1 MKRWIFCC
9 LSLLLVGTALAQ
21 TPADSVSRSEA
32 IDSVVVTARKPLMI
46 YKQTGNIAVNIE
58 QLKYAPLFA
67 GEKDIFKFLQLLP
80 GVSAGKDGM
89 SGLLVR
95 GGSNDQTLILYDDVP
110 IYNQA
115 HAYGILSIFS
125 GETVQSAEV
134 SKGYISPAY
143 GSRLSALTQIRT
155 RDGDRQDH
163 RQSLTVGTL
172 SLAGT
177 VDGPIVRNKG
187 SYLVS
192 ARYFFPEAVLAL
204 VGNAVRFGFYD
215 LTGKLSYDIHPDHTL
230 SLGVYSG
237 DDHMANKEDYARNEY
252 GWGNTTASLRLE
264 SRWNDNLRSSVVAY
278 YTYLQNRQESE
289 YEDDDFKNWG
299 KTTYKTHEFGARLT
313 FDQRLIKAWSL
324 EYGANISHQRF
335 MPMHS
340 KGYVNGQHKERGY
353 SSEQL
358 VSVAIP
364 SNSSLT
370 DCRFVCPDGPTAVS
384 GALFLNNRFQWGGWR
399 ADVGIRGAM
408 YDNSEQTRF
417 AVEPRAQLAYDFG
430 NDNAIWL
437 SGTINSQALVQYNRY
452 YYSMPIDFWTPF
464 RDGKLQHAWQVALGG
479 RARLRENLT
488 LSLEGYYKRM
498 RNLPLIYDSD
508 DFLLGRGG
516 FVYGTGRAWGLE
528 IMLQRQTER
537 LSLTVSYTYTNSRRS
552 SEGVSYP
559 FEYDVPHDF
568 NTFLSY
574 DVLKRP
580 GRRHTFTFNMSWRSG
595 LPYRLTNE
603 SYPDTN
609 GNPIVGITAYP
620 SMRMRNY
627 FRSDISYNMER
638 RKRNGV
644 RNWQFSIIN
653 WTWHKNP
660 VCIYPY
666 QGTYKATVLVPIMP
680 SVSYT
685 RTFGK

>member
-1 MKRWIFCC
+1 MRKLLAGC
-9 LSLLLVGTALAQ
+9 LALCIPALLTAQ
-21 TPADSVSRSEA
+21 TPADSISRTEA
-32 IDSVVVTARKPLMI
+32 IDSVVVTARRPLMV
-46 YKQTGNIAVNIE
+46 YKQTGNIAVDIE

-134 SKGYISPAY
+134 SKGFISPAY

-155 RDGDRQDH
+155 REGDRRNH

-177 VDGPIVRNKG
+177 LDGPIKRDKG
-187 SYLVS
+187 SYLIS
-192 ARYFFPEAVLAL
+192 ARYFFPEAVLAIAD
-204 VGNAVRFGFYD
+204 NAVRYGFYD
-215 LTGKLSYDIHPDHTL
+215 VTGKLTYDIHRNHTL
-230 SLGVYSG
+230 SLGIYSG
-237 DDHMANKEDYARNEY
+237 DDHMKNKEDHAENGF

-278 YTYLQNRQESE
+278 YTYLQNRQETKFK
-289 YEDDDFKNWG
+289 DDGFSNWG
-299 KTTYKTHEFGARLT
+299 KTTFKTHEFGARMT
-313 FDQRLIKAWSL
+313 FDQRLSHIWML
-324 EYGANISHQRF
+324 EYGAAFSHQRF
-335 MPMHS
+335 EPMHTKS
-340 KGYVNGQHKERGY
+340 IINGQHKNRGY

-358 VSVAIP
+358 
-364 SNSSLT
+364 
-370 DCRFVCPDGPTAVS
+370 VS

-399 ADVGIRGAM
+399 ADVGVRGAV
-408 YDNSEQTRF
+408 YDNSEQTKY
-417 AVEPRAQLAYDFG
+417 AVEPRAQLSYDFG
-430 NDNAIWL
+430 RDNAVWL
-437 SGTINSQALVQYNRY
+437 SGTINSQALVQFNRY

-464 RDGKLQHAWQVALGG
+464 RDGRLQHAWQVSLGG
-479 RARLRENLT
+479 RAKLHENLT
-488 LSLEGYYKRM
+488 LSVEGYYKRM

-508 DFLLGRGG
+508 DFLLSNGG
-516 FVYGTGRAWGLE
+516 FIYGTGRAFGIE
-528 IMLQRQTER
+528 AMLQYQTER
-537 LSLTVSYTYTNSRRS
+537 LSLTASYTYTDSRRRS
-552 SEGVSYP
+552 DGVTYP

-568 NTFLSY
+568 NAFVSY
-574 DVLKRP
+574 DVVKRP
-580 GRRHTFTFNMSWRSG
+580 GRKHTFSLNVAWRSG

-603 SYPDTN
+603 SYPDTD
-609 GNPIVGITAYP
+609 GNPIIGITAYP
-620 SMRMRNY
+620 TMRMHNY
-627 FRSDISYNMER
+627 FRADVSYNMER
-638 RKRNGV
+638 CKRNGV

-653 WTWHKNP
+653 ATWHKNP
-660 VCIYPY
+660 VSIYPY
-666 QGTYKATVLVPIMP
+666 RGSYKATVLIPIMP

>member
-1 MKRWIFCC
+1 MRKLLAGC
-9 LSLLLVGTALAQ
+9 LALCIPALLTAQ
-21 TPADSVSRSEA
+21 TPADSISRTET
-32 IDSVVVTARKPLMI
+32 IDSVVVTARRPLMV
-46 YKQTGNIAVNIE
+46 YKQTGNIAVDIE

-125 GETVQSAEV
+125 GETVQSAEM

-155 RDGDRQDH
+155 REGDRRNH

-177 VDGPIVRNKG
+177 LDGPIKRDKG
-187 SYLVS
+187 SYLIS
-192 ARYFFPEAVLAL
+192 ARYFFPEAVLAIAD
-204 VGNAVRFGFYD
+204 NAVRYGFYD
-215 LTGKLSYDIHPDHTL
+215 VTGKLTYDIHRNHTL
-230 SLGVYSG
+230 SLGIYSG
-237 DDHMANKEDYARNEY
+237 DDHMKNKEDHAENGF

-278 YTYLQNRQESE
+278 YTYLQNRQETKFK
-289 YEDDDFKNWG
+289 DDGFSNWG
-299 KTTYKTHEFGARLT
+299 KTTFKTHEFGARMT
-313 FDQRLIKAWSL
+313 FDQRLSHIWML
-324 EYGANISHQRF
+324 EYGAAFSHQRF
-335 MPMHS
+335 EPMHTKS
-340 KGYVNGQHKERGY
+340 IINGQHKNRGY
-353 SSEQL
+353 SPEQL
-358 VSVAIP
+358 VSG
-364 SNSSLT
+364 T
-370 DCRFVCPDGPTAVS
+370 
-384 GALFLNNRFQWGGWR
+384 LFLNNRFQWGGWR
-399 ADVGIRGAM
+399 ADVGVRGAV
-408 YDNSEQTRF
+408 YDNSEQTKY
-417 AVEPRAQLAYDFG
+417 AVEPRAQLSYDFG
-430 NDNAIWL
+430 RDNAVWL
-437 SGTINSQALVQYNRY
+437 SGTINSQALVQFNRY

-464 RDGKLQHAWQVALGG
+464 RDGRLQHAWQVSLGG
-479 RARLRENLT
+479 RAKLHENLT
-488 LSLEGYYKRM
+488 LSVEGYYKRM

-508 DFLLGRGG
+508 DFLLSNGG
-516 FVYGTGRAWGLE
+516 FIYGTGRAFGIE
-528 IMLQRQTER
+528 AMLQYQTER
-537 LSLTVSYTYTNSRRS
+537 LSLTASYTYTDSRRRS
-552 SEGVSYP
+552 DGVTYP

-568 NTFLSY
+568 NAFVSY
-574 DVLKRP
+574 DVVKRP
-580 GRRHTFTFNMSWRSG
+580 GRKHTFSLNVAWRSG

-603 SYPDTN
+603 SYPDTD
-609 GNPIVGITAYP
+609 GNPIIGITAYP
-620 SMRMRNY
+620 TMRMRNY
-627 FRSDISYNMER
+627 FRADVSYNMER

-653 WTWHKNP
+653 ATWHKNP
-660 VCIYPY
+660 VSIYPY
-666 QGTYKATVLVPIMP
+666 RGSYKATVLIPIMP

>member
-1 MKRWIFCC
+1 MRKLLAGC
-9 LSLLLVGTALAQ
+9 LALCIPALLTAQ
-21 TPADSVSRSEA
+21 TPADSISRTET
-32 IDSVVVTARKPLMI
+32 IDSVVVTARRPLMV
-46 YKQTGNIAVNIE
+46 YKQTGNIAVDIE

-125 GETVQSAEV
+125 GETVQSAEM

-155 RDGDRQDH
+155 REGDRRNH

-177 VDGPIVRNKG
+177 LDGPIKRDKG
-187 SYLVS
+187 SYLIS
-192 ARYFFPEAVLAL
+192 ARYFFPEAVLAIAD
-204 VGNAVRFGFYD
+204 NDIRYGFND
-215 LTGKLSYDIHPDHTL
+215 ITGKLTYDIHRNHTL

-237 DDHMANKEDYARNEY
+237 DDHMKNKEDHAENGF

-278 YTYLQNRQESE
+278 YTYLQNRQETE
-289 YEDDDFKNWG
+289 FKDDGFSNWG
-299 KTTYKTHEFGARLT
+299 KTTFKTHEFGARMT
-313 FDQRLIKAWSL
+313 FDQRLSRVWSL
-324 EYGANISHQRF
+324 EYGATFSHQRF
-335 MPMHS
+335 EPMHTKS
-340 KGYVNGQHKERGY
+340 IINGQHKDRGY
-353 SSEQL
+353 SSEL
-358 VSVAIP
+358 
-364 SNSSLT
+364 L
-370 DCRFVCPDGPTAVS
+370 VS

-399 ADVGIRGAM
+399 ADVGVRGAA
-408 YDNSEQTRF
+408 YDNSEQTRY
-417 AVEPRAQLAYDFG
+417 AVEPRAQLSYDFG
-430 NDNAIWL
+430 RDNSVWL
-437 SGTINSQALVQYNRY
+437 SGTINSQALVQFNRY

-464 RDGKLQHAWQVALGG
+464 RDGRLQHAWQVSLGG
-479 RARLRENLT
+479 RAKLHENLT
-488 LSLEGYYKRM
+488 LSVEGYYKRM

-508 DFLLGRGG
+508 DFLLNNGG
-516 FVYGTGRAWGLE
+516 FIYGTGRAFGIE
-528 IMLQRQTER
+528 AMLQYQTER
-537 LSLTVSYTYTNSRRS
+537 LSLTASYTYTDSRRRS
-552 SEGVSYP
+552 DGVTYP

-568 NTFLSY
+568 NAFVSY
-574 DVLKRP
+574 DVVKRP
-580 GRRHTFTFNMSWRSG
+580 GRKHTFSLNVAWRSG

-603 SYPDTN
+603 SYPDTD
-609 GNPIVGITAYP
+609 GNPIIGITAYP
-620 SMRMRNY
+620 TMRMHNY
-627 FRSDISYNMER
+627 FRADVSYNMER

-653 WTWHKNP
+653 ATWHKNP
-660 VCIYPY
+660 VSIYPY
-666 QGTYKATVLVPIMP
+666 RGSYKATVLIPIMP

>member
-1 MKRWIFCC
+1 MRKLLAGC
-9 LSLLLVGTALAQ
+9 LALCIPALLTAQ
-21 TPADSVSRSEA
+21 TPADSISRTEA
-32 IDSVVVTARKPLMI
+32 IDSVVVTARRPLMV
-46 YKQTGNIAVNIE
+46 YKQTGNIAVDIE

-143 GSRLSALTQIRT
+143 GSRLSAMTQIRT
-155 RDGDRQDH
+155 REGDRRNH

-177 VDGPIVRNKG
+177 LDGPIKRDKG
-187 SYLVS
+187 SYLIS
-192 ARYFFPEAVLAL
+192 ARYFFPEAVLAI
-204 VGNAVRFGFYD
+204 VDNAVRYGFYD
-215 LTGKLSYDIHPDHTL
+215 VTGKLTYDIHRNHTL
-230 SLGVYSG
+230 SLGIYSG
-237 DDHMANKEDYARNEY
+237 DDHMKNKEDHAENGF

-278 YTYLQNRQESE
+278 YTYLQNRQETE
-289 YEDDDFKNWG
+289 FKDDGFSNWG
-299 KTTYKTHEFGARLT
+299 KTTFKTHEFGARMT
-313 FDQRLIKAWSL
+313 FDQRLSRVWSL
-324 EYGANISHQRF
+324 EYGATFSHQRF
-335 MPMHS
+335 EPMHTKS
-340 KGYVNGQHKERGY
+340 IINGQHKDRGY

-358 VSVAIP
+358 
-364 SNSSLT
+364 
-370 DCRFVCPDGPTAVS
+370 VS

-399 ADVGIRGAM
+399 ADVGVRGAV
-408 YDNSEQTRF
+408 YDNSEQTKY
-417 AVEPRAQLAYDFG
+417 AVEPRAQLSYDFG
-430 NDNAIWL
+430 RDNAVWL
-437 SGTINSQALVQYNRY
+437 SGTINSQALVQFNRY

-464 RDGKLQHAWQVALGG
+464 RDGRLQHAWQVSLGG
-479 RARLRENLT
+479 RAKLHENLP
-488 LSLEGYYKRM
+488 LSVEGYYKRM

-508 DFLLGRGG
+508 DFLLSNGG
-516 FVYGTGRAWGLE
+516 FIYGTGRAFGIE
-528 IMLQRQTER
+528 AMLQYQTER
-537 LSLTVSYTYTNSRRS
+537 LSLTASYTYTDSRRRS
-552 SEGVSYP
+552 DGVTYP

-568 NTFLSY
+568 NAFVSY
-574 DVLKRP
+574 DVVKRP
-580 GRRHTFTFNMSWRSG
+580 GRKHTFSLNVAWRSG

-603 SYPDTN
+603 SYPDTD
-609 GNPIVGITAYP
+609 GNPIIGITAYP
-620 SMRMRNY
+620 TMRMRNY
-627 FRSDISYNMER
+627 FRADVSYNMER

-653 WTWHKNP
+653 ATWHKNP
-660 VCIYPY
+660 VSIYPY
-666 QGTYKATVLVPIMP
+666 RGSYKATVLIPIMP

>member
-1 MKRWIFCC
+1 MRKLLAGC
-9 LSLLLVGTALAQ
+9 LALCIPALLTAQ
-21 TPADSVSRSEA
+21 TPADSISRTET
-32 IDSVVVTARKPLMI
+32 IDSVVVTARRPLMV
-46 YKQTGNIAVNIE
+46 YKQTGNIAVDIE

-125 GETVQSAEV
+125 GETVQSAEM

-155 RDGDRQDH
+155 REGDRRNH

-177 VDGPIVRNKG
+177 LDGPIKRDKG
-187 SYLVS
+187 SYLIS
-192 ARYFFPEAVLAL
+192 ARYFFPEAVLAIAD
-204 VGNAVRFGFYD
+204 NAVRYGFYD
-215 LTGKLSYDIHPDHTL
+215 VTGKLTYDIHRNHTL
-230 SLGVYSG
+230 SLGIYSG
-237 DDHMANKEDYARNEY
+237 DDHMKNKEDHAENGF

-278 YTYLQNRQESE
+278 YTYLQNRQETKFK
-289 YEDDDFKNWG
+289 DDGFSNWG
-299 KTTYKTHEFGARLT
+299 KTTFKTHEFGARMT
-313 FDQRLIKAWSL
+313 FDQRLSHIWML
-324 EYGANISHQRF
+324 EYGAAFSHQRF
-335 MPMHS
+335 EPMHTKS
-340 KGYVNGQHKERGY
+340 IINGQHKERGY

-358 VSVAIP
+358 VSG
-364 SNSSLT
+364 T
-370 DCRFVCPDGPTAVS
+370 
-384 GALFLNNRFQWGGWR
+384 LFLNNRFQWGGWR
-399 ADVGIRGAM
+399 ADVGVRGAV
-408 YDNSEQTRF
+408 YDNSEQTKY
-417 AVEPRAQLAYDFG
+417 AVEPRAQLSYDFG
-430 NDNAIWL
+430 RDNAVWL
-437 SGTINSQALVQYNRY
+437 SGTINSQALVQFNRY

-464 RDGKLQHAWQVALGG
+464 RDGRLQHAWQVSLGG
-479 RARLRENLT
+479 RAKLHENLT
-488 LSLEGYYKRM
+488 LSVEGYYKRM

-508 DFLLGRGG
+508 DFLLSNGG
-516 FVYGTGRAWGLE
+516 FIYGTGRAFGIE
-528 IMLQRQTER
+528 AMLQYQTER
-537 LSLTVSYTYTNSRRS
+537 LSLTASYTYTDSRRRS
-552 SEGVSYP
+552 DGVTYP

-568 NTFLSY
+568 NAFVSY
-574 DVLKRP
+574 DVVKRP
-580 GRRHTFTFNMSWRSG
+580 GRKHTFSLNVAWRSG

-603 SYPDTN
+603 SYPDTD
-609 GNPIVGITAYP
+609 GNPIIGITAYP
-620 SMRMRNY
+620 TMRMHNY
-627 FRSDISYNMER
+627 FRADVSYNMER
-638 RKRNGV
+638 CKRNGV

-653 WTWHKNP
+653 ATWHKNP
-660 VCIYPY
+660 VSIYPY
-666 QGTYKATVLVPIMP
+666 RGSYKATVLIPIMP

>member
-1 MKRWIFCC
+1 MRKLLAGC
-9 LSLLLVGTALAQ
+9 LALCIPALLTAQ
-21 TPADSVSRSEA
+21 TPADSISRTEA
-32 IDSVVVTARKPLMI
+32 IDSVVVTARRPLMV
-46 YKQTGNIAVNIE
+46 YKQTGNIAVDIE

-155 RDGDRQDH
+155 REGDRRNH

-177 VDGPIVRNKG
+177 LDGPIKRDKG
-187 SYLVS
+187 SYLIS
-192 ARYFFPEAVLAL
+192 ARYFFPEAVLAI
-204 VGNAVRFGFYD
+204 VDNAVRYGFYD
-215 LTGKLSYDIHPDHTL
+215 VTGKLTYDIHRNHTL
-230 SLGVYSG
+230 SLGIYSG
-237 DDHMANKEDYARNEY
+237 DDHMKNKEDHAENGF

-278 YTYLQNRQESE
+278 YTYLQNRQETE
-289 YEDDDFKNWG
+289 FKDDGFSNRG
-299 KTTYKTHEFGARLT
+299 KTTFKTHEFGARMT
-313 FDQRLIKAWSL
+313 FDQRLSHIWTL
-324 EYGANISHQRF
+324 EYGATFSHQRF
-335 MPMHS
+335 EPMHTKS
-340 KGYVNGQHKERGY
+340 IINGQHKERGY

-358 VSVAIP
+358 
-364 SNSSLT
+364 
-370 DCRFVCPDGPTAVS
+370 VS

-399 ADVGIRGAM
+399 ADVGVRGAA
-408 YDNSEQTRF
+408 YDNSEQTRY
-417 AVEPRAQLAYDFG
+417 AVEPRAQLSYDFG
-430 NDNAIWL
+430 RDNSVWL
-437 SGTINSQALVQYNRY
+437 SGTINSQALVQFNRY

-464 RDGKLQHAWQVALGG
+464 RDGRLQHAWQVSLGG
-479 RARLRENLT
+479 RAKLHENLT
-488 LSLEGYYKRM
+488 LSVEGYYKRM

-508 DFLLGRGG
+508 DFLLGNGG
-516 FVYGTGRAWGLE
+516 FIYSTGRAFGIE
-528 IMLQRQTER
+528 AMLQYQTER
-537 LSLTVSYTYTNSRRS
+537 LSLTASYTYTDSRRRS
-552 SEGVSYP
+552 DGVTYP

-568 NTFLSY
+568 NAFVSY
-574 DVLKRP
+574 DVVKRP
-580 GRRHTFTFNMSWRSG
+580 GRKHTFSLNVAWRSG

-603 SYPDTN
+603 SYPDTD
-609 GNPIVGITAYP
+609 GNPIIGITAYP
-620 SMRMRNY
+620 TMRMRNY
-627 FRSDISYNMER
+627 FRADVSYNMER

-653 WTWHKNP
+653 ATWHKNP
-660 VCIYPY
+660 VSIYPY
-666 QGTYKATVLVPIMP
+666 RGSYKATVLIPIMP

>member
-1 MKRWIFCC
+1 MRKLLAGC
-9 LSLLLVGTALAQ
+9 LALCIPALLTAQ
-21 TPADSVSRSEA
+21 TPADSISRTEA
-32 IDSVVVTARKPLMI
+32 IDSVVVTARRPLMV
-46 YKQTGNIAVNIE
+46 YKQTGNIAVDIE

-143 GSRLSALTQIRT
+143 GSRLSAMTQIRT
-155 RDGDRQDH
+155 REGDRRNH

-177 VDGPIVRNKG
+177 LDGPIKRDKG
-187 SYLVS
+187 SYLIS
-192 ARYFFPEAVLAL
+192 ARYFFPEAVLAIAD
-204 VGNAVRFGFYD
+204 NDIRYGFND
-215 LTGKLSYDIHPDHTL
+215 ITGKLTYDIHRNHTL

-237 DDHMANKEDYARNEY
+237 DDHMKNKEDHAENGF

-278 YTYLQNRQESE
+278 YTYLQNRQETE
-289 YEDDDFKNWG
+289 FKDDGFSNWG
-299 KTTYKTHEFGARLT
+299 KTTFKTHEFGARMT
-313 FDQRLIKAWSL
+313 FDQRLSRVWSL
-324 EYGANISHQRF
+324 EYGATFSHQRF
-335 MPMHS
+335 EPMHTKS
-340 KGYVNGQHKERGY
+340 IINGQHKDRGY

-358 VSVAIP
+358 VSG
-364 SNSSLT
+364 T
-370 DCRFVCPDGPTAVS
+370 
-384 GALFLNNRFQWGGWR
+384 LFLNNRFQWGGWR
-399 ADVGIRGAM
+399 ADVGVRGAV
-408 YDNSEQTRF
+408 YDNSEQTKY
-417 AVEPRAQLAYDFG
+417 AVEPRAQLSYDFG
-430 NDNAIWL
+430 RDNAVWL
-437 SGTINSQALVQYNRY
+437 SGTINSQALVQFNRY

-464 RDGKLQHAWQVALGG
+464 RDGRLQHAWQVSLGG
-479 RARLRENLT
+479 RAKLHENLT
-488 LSLEGYYKRM
+488 LSVEGYYKRM

-508 DFLLGRGG
+508 DFLLSNGG
-516 FVYGTGRAWGLE
+516 FIYGTGRAFGIE
-528 IMLQRQTER
+528 AMLQYQTER
-537 LSLTVSYTYTNSRRS
+537 LSLTASYTYTDSRRRS
-552 SEGVSYP
+552 DGVTYP

-568 NTFLSY
+568 NAFVSY
-574 DVLKRP
+574 DVVKRP
-580 GRRHTFTFNMSWRSG
+580 GRKHTFSLNVAWRSG

-603 SYPDTN
+603 SYPDTD
-609 GNPIVGITAYP
+609 GNPIIGITAYP
-620 SMRMRNY
+620 TMRMRNY
-627 FRSDISYNMER
+627 FRADVSYNMER

-653 WTWHKNP
+653 ATWHKNP
-660 VCIYPY
+660 VSIYPY
-666 QGTYKATVLVPIMP
+666 RGSYKATVLIPIMP

>member
-1 MKRWIFCC
+1 MRKLLAGC
-9 LSLLLVGTALAQ
+9 LALCIPALLTAQ
-21 TPADSVSRSEA
+21 TPADSISRTET
-32 IDSVVVTARKPLMI
+32 IDSVVVTARRPLMV
-46 YKQTGNIAVNIE
+46 YKQTGNIAVDIE

-125 GETVQSAEV
+125 GETVQSAEM

-155 RDGDRQDH
+155 REGDRRNH

-177 VDGPIVRNKG
+177 LDGPIKRDKG
-187 SYLVS
+187 SYLIS
-192 ARYFFPEAVLAL
+192 ARYFFPEAVLAIAD
-204 VGNAVRFGFYD
+204 NAVRYGFYD
-215 LTGKLSYDIHPDHTL
+215 VTGKLTYDIHRNHTL
-230 SLGVYSG
+230 SLGIYSG
-237 DDHMANKEDYARNEY
+237 DDHMKNKEDHAENGF

-278 YTYLQNRQESE
+278 YTYLQNRQETE
-289 YEDDDFKNWG
+289 FKDDGFSNWG
-299 KTTYKTHEFGARLT
+299 KTTFKTHEFGARMT
-313 FDQRLIKAWSL
+313 FDQRLSRVWSL
-324 EYGANISHQRF
+324 EYGATFSHQRF
-335 MPMHS
+335 EPMHTKS
-340 KGYVNGQHKERGY
+340 IINGQHKDRGY

-358 VSVAIP
+358 
-364 SNSSLT
+364 
-370 DCRFVCPDGPTAVS
+370 VS

-399 ADVGIRGAM
+399 ADVGVRGAV
-408 YDNSEQTRF
+408 YDNSEQTKY
-417 AVEPRAQLAYDFG
+417 AVEPRAQLSYDFG
-430 NDNAIWL
+430 RDNAVWL
-437 SGTINSQALVQYNRY
+437 SGTINSQALVQFNRY

-464 RDGKLQHAWQVALGG
+464 RDGRLQHAWQVSLGG
-479 RARLRENLT
+479 RAKLHENLT
-488 LSLEGYYKRM
+488 LSVEGYYKRM

-508 DFLLGRGG
+508 DFLLSNGG
-516 FVYGTGRAWGLE
+516 FIYGTGRAFGIE
-528 IMLQRQTER
+528 AMLQYQTER
-537 LSLTVSYTYTNSRRS
+537 LSLTASYTYTDSRRRS
-552 SEGVSYP
+552 DGVTYP

-568 NTFLSY
+568 NAFVSY
-574 DVLKRP
+574 DVVKRP
-580 GRRHTFTFNMSWRSG
+580 GRKHTFSLNVAWRSG

-603 SYPDTN
+603 SYPDTD
-609 GNPIVGITAYP
+609 GNPIIGITAYP
-620 SMRMRNY
+620 TMRMHNY
-627 FRSDISYNMER
+627 FRADVSYNMER
-638 RKRNGV
+638 CKRNGV

-653 WTWHKNP
+653 ATWHKNP
-660 VCIYPY
+660 VSIYPY
-666 QGTYKATVLVPIMP
+666 RGSYKATVLIPIMP

>member
-215 LTGKLSYDIHPDHTL
+215 LTGKLSYDIHPGHTL

-237 DDHMANKEDYARNEY
+237 DDHMTNKEDYAWNEY

-264 SRWNDNLRSSVVAY
+264 SRWSDNLRSSIVAY

-313 FDQRLIKAWSL
+313 FDQRLTRAWSL
-324 EYGANISHQRF
+324 DYGANISHQRF

-358 VSVAIP
+358 
-364 SNSSLT
+364 
-370 DCRFVCPDGPTAVS
+370 VS

>member
-215 LTGKLSYDIHPDHTL
+215 LTGKLSYDIHPGHTL

-237 DDHMANKEDYARNEY
+237 DDHMTNKEDYARNEY

-264 SRWNDNLRSSVVAY
+264 SRWSDNLRSSIVAY

-313 FDQRLIKAWSL
+313 FDQRLTRAWSL
-324 EYGANISHQRF
+324 DYGANISHQRF

-358 VSVAIP
+358 
-364 SNSSLT
+364 
-370 DCRFVCPDGPTAVS
+370 VS

-680 SVSYT
+680 SVSYA

>member
-1 MKRWIFCC
+1 MRKLLAGC
-9 LSLLLVGTALAQ
+9 LALCIPALLTAQ
-21 TPADSVSRSEA
+21 TPADSISRTET
-32 IDSVVVTARKPLMI
+32 IDSVVVTARRPLMV
-46 YKQTGNIAVNIE
+46 YKQTGNIAVDIE

-125 GETVQSAEV
+125 GETVQSAEM

-155 RDGDRQDH
+155 REGDRRNH

-177 VDGPIVRNKG
+177 LDGPIKRDKG
-187 SYLVS
+187 SYLIS
-192 ARYFFPEAVLAL
+192 ARYFFPEAVLAI
-204 VGNAVRFGFYD
+204 VDNAVRYGFYD
-215 LTGKLSYDIHPDHTL
+215 VTGKLTYDIHRNHTL
-230 SLGVYSG
+230 SLGIYSG
-237 DDHMANKEDYARNEY
+237 DDHMKNKEDHAENGF

-278 YTYLQNRQESE
+278 YTYLQNRQETKFK
-289 YEDDDFKNWG
+289 DDGFSNWG
-299 KTTYKTHEFGARLT
+299 KTTFKTHEFGARMT
-313 FDQRLIKAWSL
+313 FDQRLSRVWSL
-324 EYGANISHQRF
+324 EYGATFSHQRF
-335 MPMHS
+335 EPMHTKS
-340 KGYVNGQHKERGY
+340 IINGQHKDRGY

-358 VSVAIP
+358 
-364 SNSSLT
+364 
-370 DCRFVCPDGPTAVS
+370 VS

-399 ADVGIRGAM
+399 ADVGVRGAV
-408 YDNSEQTRF
+408 YDNSEQTKY
-417 AVEPRAQLAYDFG
+417 AVEPRAQLSYDFG
-430 NDNAIWL
+430 RDNAVWL
-437 SGTINSQALVQYNRY
+437 SGTINSQALVQFNRY

-464 RDGKLQHAWQVALGG
+464 RDGRLQHAWQVSLGG
-479 RARLRENLT
+479 RAKLHENLT
-488 LSLEGYYKRM
+488 LSVEGYYKRM

-508 DFLLGRGG
+508 DFLLSNGG
-516 FVYGTGRAWGLE
+516 FIYGTGRAFGIE
-528 IMLQRQTER
+528 AMLQYQTER
-537 LSLTVSYTYTNSRRS
+537 LSLTASYTYTDSRRRS
-552 SEGVSYP
+552 DGVTYP

-568 NTFLSY
+568 NAFVSY
-574 DVLKRP
+574 DVVKRP
-580 GRRHTFTFNMSWRSG
+580 GRKHTFSLNVAWRSG

-603 SYPDTN
+603 SYPDTD
-609 GNPIVGITAYP
+609 GNPIIGITAYP
-620 SMRMRNY
+620 TMRMHNY
-627 FRSDISYNMER
+627 FRADVSYNMER
-638 RKRNGV
+638 CKRNGV

-653 WTWHKNP
+653 ATWHKNP
-660 VCIYPY
+660 VSIYPY
-666 QGTYKATVLVPIMP
+666 RGSYKATVLIPIMP

>member
-313 FDQRLIKAWSL
+313 FDQRLTRAWSL

-358 VSVAIP
+358 
-364 SNSSLT
+364 
-370 DCRFVCPDGPTAVS
+370 VS

>member
-46 YKQTGNIAVNIE
+46 YKQTGNIE

-358 VSVAIP
+358 
-364 SNSSLT
+364 
-370 DCRFVCPDGPTAVS
+370 VS

>member
-1 MKRWIFCC
+1 MRKLLAGC
-9 LSLLLVGTALAQ
+9 LALCIPALLTAQ
-21 TPADSVSRSEA
+21 TPADSISRTEA
-32 IDSVVVTARKPLMI
+32 IDSVVVTARRPLMV
-46 YKQTGNIAVNIE
+46 YKQTGNIAVDIE

-125 GETVQSAEV
+125 GETVQSAEM

-155 RDGDRQDH
+155 REGDRRNH

-177 VDGPIVRNKG
+177 LDGPIKRDKG
-187 SYLVS
+187 SYLIS
-192 ARYFFPEAVLAL
+192 ARYFFPEAVLAIAD
-204 VGNAVRFGFYD
+204 NAVRYGFYD
-215 LTGKLSYDIHPDHTL
+215 VTGKLTYDIHRNHTL
-230 SLGVYSG
+230 SLGIYSG
-237 DDHMANKEDYARNEY
+237 DDHMKNKEDHAENGF

-278 YTYLQNRQESE
+278 YTYLQNRQETK
-289 YEDDDFKNWG
+289 FKDNGFSNWG
-299 KTTYKTHEFGARLT
+299 KTTFKTHEFGARMT
-313 FDQRLIKAWSL
+313 FDQRLSHIWML
-324 EYGANISHQRF
+324 EYGAAFSHQRF
-335 MPMHS
+335 EPMHTKS
-340 KGYVNGQHKERGY
+340 IINGQHKNRGY

-358 VSVAIP
+358 
-364 SNSSLT
+364 
-370 DCRFVCPDGPTAVS
+370 VS

-399 ADVGIRGAM
+399 ADVGVRGAV
-408 YDNSEQTRF
+408 YDNSEQTKY
-417 AVEPRAQLAYDFG
+417 AVEPRAQLSYDFG
-430 NDNAIWL
+430 RDNAVWL
-437 SGTINSQALVQYNRY
+437 SGTINSQALVQFNRY

-464 RDGKLQHAWQVALGG
+464 RDGRLQHAWQVSLGG
-479 RARLRENLT
+479 RAKLHENLT
-488 LSLEGYYKRM
+488 LSVEGYYKRM

-508 DFLLGRGG
+508 DFLLSNGG
-516 FVYGTGRAWGLE
+516 FIYGTGRAFGIE
-528 IMLQRQTER
+528 AMLQYQTER
-537 LSLTVSYTYTNSRRS
+537 LSLTASYTYTDSRRRS
-552 SEGVSYP
+552 DGVTYP

-568 NTFLSY
+568 NAFVSY
-574 DVLKRP
+574 DVVKRP
-580 GRRHTFTFNMSWRSG
+580 GRKHTFSLNVAWRSG

-603 SYPDTN
+603 SYPDTD
-609 GNPIVGITAYP
+609 GNPIIGITAYP
-620 SMRMRNY
+620 TMRMRNY
-627 FRSDISYNMER
+627 FRADVSYNMER

-653 WTWHKNP
+653 ATWHKNP
-660 VCIYPY
+660 VSIYPY
-666 QGTYKATVLVPIMP
+666 RGSYKATVLIPIMP

>member
-1 MKRWIFCC
+1 MRIRFIGC
-9 LSLLLVGTALAQ
+9 LLLITPFALPAQ
-21 TPADSVSRSEA
+21 TPADSVSRSA
-32 IDSVVVTARKPLMI
+32 TIDSVVVTARKPLMI
-46 YKQTGNIAVNIE
+46 YKQTGNIAVDIE

-67 GEKDIFKFLQLLP
+67 GEKDVFKFLQLLP

-155 RDGDRQDH
+155 REGDRQNH

-177 VDGPIVRNKG
+177 LDGPIKRDKG
-187 SYLVS
+187 SYLIS

-204 VGNAVRFGFYD
+204 VDNAVRYGFYD
-215 LTGKLSYDIHPDHTL
+215 VTGKLTYDIHRNHTL

-237 DDHMANKEDYARNEY
+237 DDHMKNKEDYAQNSF

-264 SRWNDNLRSSVVAY
+264 SCWNENLRSNIVAY
-278 YTYLQNRQESE
+278 YTYLQNRQEAE
-289 YEDDDFKNWG
+289 YTDDEYKNWG
-299 KTTYKTHEFGARLT
+299 ETTFKTHEFGARMT
-313 FDQRLIKAWSL
+313 FDQRLSNVWSL
-324 EYGANISHQRF
+324 EYGATFSHQRF
-335 MPMHS
+335 MPMHTKS
-340 KGYVNGQHKERGY
+340 ILNGQHKDRGY
-353 SSEQL
+353 PSEQL
-358 VSVAIP
+358 
-364 SNSSLT
+364 
-370 DCRFVCPDGPTAVS
+370 VS

-399 ADVGIRGAM
+399 ADVGVRGAV
-408 YDNSEQTRF
+408 YDNSERTEF
-417 AVEPRAQLAYDFG
+417 AIEPRAQLSYDFG
-430 NDNAIWL
+430 RDNALWL
-437 SGTINSQALVQYNRY
+437 SGTINSQALVQFNRY

-464 RDGKLQHAWQVALGG
+464 RDDKLQHAWQVSLGG
-479 RARLRENLT
+479 RVKLHEHLT
-488 LSLEGYYKRM
+488 LSLEAYYKRM
-498 RNLPLIYDSD
+498 HNLPLIYDSD
-508 DFLLGRGG
+508 DFLLGDGG
-516 FVYGTGRAWGLE
+516 YVYGTGRSVGIE
-528 IMLQRQTER
+528 TMIQYQNER
-537 LSLTVSYTYTNSRRS
+537 LSLTASYTYTNSRRRS
-552 SEGVSYP
+552 DGVTYP
-559 FEYDVPHDF
+559 FEYDIPHDF
-568 NTFLSY
+568 NAFASY
-574 DVLKRP
+574 DVVKRP
-580 GRRHTFTFNMSWRSG
+580 GRKHTFSLNVAWRSG

-603 SYPDTN
+603 SYPDAD
-609 GNPIVGITAYP
+609 GKPIIGITIYP
-620 SMRMRNY
+620 TMRMHNY
-627 FRSDISYNMER
+627 FRADVSYNMER

-653 WTWHKNP
+653 ATWRKNP
-660 VCIYPY
+660 VNIYPY
-666 QGTYKATVLVPIMP
+666 RGSYKATVLIPIMP

>member
-1 MKRWIFCC
+1 MRKLLAGC
-9 LSLLLVGTALAQ
+9 LALCIPALLTAQ
-21 TPADSVSRSEA
+21 TPADSISRTEA
-32 IDSVVVTARKPLMI
+32 IDSVVVTARRPLMV
-46 YKQTGNIAVNIE
+46 YKQTGNIAVDIE

-143 GSRLSALTQIRT
+143 GSRLSAMTQIRT
-155 RDGDRQDH
+155 REGDRRNH

-177 VDGPIVRNKG
+177 LDGPIKRDKG
-187 SYLVS
+187 SYLIS
-192 ARYFFPEAVLAL
+192 ARYFFPEAVLAIAD
-204 VGNAVRFGFYD
+204 NDIRYGFND
-215 LTGKLSYDIHPDHTL
+215 ITGKLTYDIHRNHTL

-237 DDHMANKEDYARNEY
+237 DDHMKNKEDHAENGF
-252 GWGNTTASLRLE
+252 GWGNTTASLRLG

-278 YTYLQNRQESE
+278 YTYLQNRQETE
-289 YEDDDFKNWG
+289 FKDDGFSNWG
-299 KTTYKTHEFGARLT
+299 KTTFKTHEFGARMT
-313 FDQRLIKAWSL
+313 FDQRLSRVWSL
-324 EYGANISHQRF
+324 EYGATFSHQRF
-335 MPMHS
+335 EPMHTKS
-340 KGYVNGQHKERGY
+340 IINGQHKDRGY
-353 SSEQL
+353 SSEL
-358 VSVAIP
+358 
-364 SNSSLT
+364 L
-370 DCRFVCPDGPTAVS
+370 VS

-399 ADVGIRGAM
+399 ADVGVRGAA
-408 YDNSEQTRF
+408 YDNSEQTRY
-417 AVEPRAQLAYDFG
+417 AVEPRAQLSYDFG
-430 NDNAIWL
+430 RDNAVWL
-437 SGTINSQALVQYNRY
+437 SGTINSQALVQFNRY

-464 RDGKLQHAWQVALGG
+464 RDGRLQHAWQVSLGG
-479 RARLRENLT
+479 RAKLHENLT
-488 LSLEGYYKRM
+488 LSVEGYYKRM

-508 DFLLGRGG
+508 DYLLGNGG
-516 FVYGTGRAWGLE
+516 FIYGTGRAFGIE
-528 IMLQRQTER
+528 AMLQYQTER
-537 LSLTVSYTYTNSRRS
+537 LSLTASYTYTDSRRRS
-552 SEGVSYP
+552 DGVTYP

-568 NTFLSY
+568 NAFVSY
-574 DVLKRP
+574 DVVKRP
-580 GRRHTFTFNMSWRSG
+580 GRKHTFSLNVAWRSG

-603 SYPDTN
+603 SYPDTD
-609 GNPIVGITAYP
+609 GNPIIGITAYP
-620 SMRMRNY
+620 TMRMHNY
-627 FRSDISYNMER
+627 FRADVSYNMER
-638 RKRNGV
+638 CKRNGV

-653 WTWHKNP
+653 ATWHKNP
-660 VCIYPY
+660 VSIYPY
-666 QGTYKATVLVPIMP
+666 RGSYKATVLIPIMP

>member
-1 MKRWIFCC
+1 MRKLLAGC
-9 LSLLLVGTALAQ
+9 LALCIPALLTAQ
-21 TPADSVSRSEA
+21 TPADSISRTEA
-32 IDSVVVTARKPLMI
+32 IDSVVVTARRPLMV
-46 YKQTGNIAVNIE
+46 YKQTGNIAVDIE

-134 SKGYISPAY
+134 SKGFISPAY

-155 RDGDRQDH
+155 REGDRLNH

-177 VDGPIVRNKG
+177 LDGPIKRDKG
-187 SYLVS
+187 SYLIS
-192 ARYFFPEAVLAL
+192 ARYFFPEAVLAIAD
-204 VGNAVRFGFYD
+204 NAVRYGFYD
-215 LTGKLSYDIHPDHTL
+215 VTGKLTYDIHRNHTL

-237 DDHMANKEDYARNEY
+237 DDHMKNKEDHAENGF

-278 YTYLQNRQESE
+278 YTYLQNRQETKFK
-289 YEDDDFKNWG
+289 DDGFSNWG
-299 KTTYKTHEFGARLT
+299 KTTFKTHEFGARMT
-313 FDQRLIKAWSL
+313 FDQRLSHIWTL
-324 EYGANISHQRF
+324 EYGATFSHQRF
-335 MPMHS
+335 EPMHTKS
-340 KGYVNGQHKERGY
+340 IINGQHKERGY

-358 VSVAIP
+358 VSG
-364 SNSSLT
+364 T
-370 DCRFVCPDGPTAVS
+370 
-384 GALFLNNRFQWGGWR
+384 LFLNNRFQWGGWR
-399 ADVGIRGAM
+399 ADVGVRGAV
-408 YDNSEQTRF
+408 YDNSEQTKY
-417 AVEPRAQLAYDFG
+417 AVEPRAQLSYDFG
-430 NDNAIWL
+430 RDNAVWL
-437 SGTINSQALVQYNRY
+437 SGTINSQALVQFNRY

-464 RDGKLQHAWQVALGG
+464 RDGRLQHAWQVSLGG
-479 RARLRENLT
+479 RAKLHENLT
-488 LSLEGYYKRM
+488 LSVEGYYKRM

-508 DFLLGRGG
+508 DFLLSNGG
-516 FVYGTGRAWGLE
+516 FIYGTGRAFGIE
-528 IMLQRQTER
+528 AMLQYQTER
-537 LSLTVSYTYTNSRRS
+537 LSLTASYTYTDSRRRS
-552 SEGVSYP
+552 DGVTYP

-568 NTFLSY
+568 NAFVSY
-574 DVLKRP
+574 DVVKRP
-580 GRRHTFTFNMSWRSG
+580 GRKHTFSLNVAWRSG

-603 SYPDTN
+603 SYPDTD
-609 GNPIVGITAYP
+609 GNPIIGITAYP
-620 SMRMRNY
+620 TMRMHNY
-627 FRSDISYNMER
+627 FRADVSYNMER

-653 WTWHKNP
+653 ATWHKNP
-660 VCIYPY
+660 VSIYPY
-666 QGTYKATVLVPIMP
+666 RGSYKATVLIPIMP

>member
-215 LTGKLSYDIHPDHTL
+215 LTGKLSYDIHPGHTL

-237 DDHMANKEDYARNEY
+237 DDHMTNKEDYARNEY

-264 SRWNDNLRSSVVAY
+264 SRWSDNLRSSIVAY

-313 FDQRLIKAWSL
+313 FDQRLTRAWSL
-324 EYGANISHQRF
+324 DYGANISHQRF

-358 VSVAIP
+358 
-364 SNSSLT
+364 
-370 DCRFVCPDGPTAVS
+370 VS

-559 FEYDVPHDF
+559 FEYDVPHDI
-568 NTFLSY
+568 NTFLSN

>member
-1 MKRWIFCC
+1 MRKLLAGC
-9 LSLLLVGTALAQ
+9 LALCIPALLTAQ
-21 TPADSVSRSEA
+21 TPADSISRTET
-32 IDSVVVTARKPLMI
+32 IDSVVVTARRPLMV
-46 YKQTGNIAVNIE
+46 YKQTGNIAVDIE

-125 GETVQSAEV
+125 GETVQSAEM

-155 RDGDRQDH
+155 REGDRRNH

-177 VDGPIVRNKG
+177 LDGPIKRDKG
-187 SYLVS
+187 SYLIS
-192 ARYFFPEAVLAL
+192 ARYFFPEAVLAIAD
-204 VGNAVRFGFYD
+204 NAVRYGFYD
-215 LTGKLSYDIHPDHTL
+215 VTGKLTYDIHRNHTL
-230 SLGVYSG
+230 SLGIYSG
-237 DDHMANKEDYARNEY
+237 DDHMKNKEGHAENGF

-278 YTYLQNRQESE
+278 YTYLQNRQETKFK
-289 YEDDDFKNWG
+289 DDGFSNWG
-299 KTTYKTHEFGARLT
+299 KTTFKTHEFGARMT
-313 FDQRLIKAWSL
+313 FDQRLSHIWML
-324 EYGANISHQRF
+324 EYGAAFSHQRF
-335 MPMHS
+335 EPMHTKS
-340 KGYVNGQHKERGY
+340 IINGQHKNRGY

-358 VSVAIP
+358 
-364 SNSSLT
+364 
-370 DCRFVCPDGPTAVS
+370 VS

-399 ADVGIRGAM
+399 ADVGVRGAV
-408 YDNSEQTRF
+408 YDNSEQTKY
-417 AVEPRAQLAYDFG
+417 AVEPRAQLSYDFG
-430 NDNAIWL
+430 RDNAVWL
-437 SGTINSQALVQYNRY
+437 SGTINSQALVQFNRY

-464 RDGKLQHAWQVALGG
+464 RDGRLQHAWQVSLGG
-479 RARLRENLT
+479 RAKLHENLT
-488 LSLEGYYKRM
+488 LSVEGYYKRM

-508 DFLLGRGG
+508 DFLLSNGG
-516 FVYGTGRAWGLE
+516 FIYGTGRAFGIE
-528 IMLQRQTER
+528 AMLQYQTER
-537 LSLTVSYTYTNSRRS
+537 LSLTASYTYTDSRRRS
-552 SEGVSYP
+552 DGVTYP

-568 NTFLSY
+568 NAFVSY
-574 DVLKRP
+574 DVVKRP
-580 GRRHTFTFNMSWRSG
+580 GRKHTFSLNVAWRSG

-603 SYPDTN
+603 SYPDTD
-609 GNPIVGITAYP
+609 GNPIIGITAYP
-620 SMRMRNY
+620 TMRMRNY
-627 FRSDISYNMER
+627 FRADVSYNMER

-653 WTWHKNP
+653 ATWHKNP
-660 VCIYPY
+660 VSIYPY
-666 QGTYKATVLVPIMP
+666 RGSYKATVLIPIMP

>member
-1 MKRWIFCC
+1 MRKLLAGC
-9 LSLLLVGTALAQ
+9 LALCIPALLTAQ
-21 TPADSVSRSEA
+21 TPADSISRTET
-32 IDSVVVTARKPLMI
+32 IDSVVVTARRPLMV
-46 YKQTGNIAVNIE
+46 YKQTGNIAVDIE

-134 SKGYISPAY
+134 SKGFISPAY

-155 RDGDRQDH
+155 REGDRLNH

-177 VDGPIVRNKG
+177 LDGPIKRDKG
-187 SYLVS
+187 SYLIS
-192 ARYFFPEAVLAL
+192 ARYFFPEAVLAIAD
-204 VGNAVRFGFYD
+204 NAVRYGFYD
-215 LTGKLSYDIHPDHTL
+215 VTGKLTYDIHRNHTL
-230 SLGVYSG
+230 SLGIYSG
-237 DDHMANKEDYARNEY
+237 DDHMKNKEDHAENGF

-278 YTYLQNRQESE
+278 YTYLQNRQETKFK
-289 YEDDDFKNWG
+289 DDGFSNWG
-299 KTTYKTHEFGARLT
+299 KTTFKTHEFGARMT
-313 FDQRLIKAWSL
+313 FDQRLSHIWML
-324 EYGANISHQRF
+324 EYGAAFSHQRF
-335 MPMHS
+335 EPMHTKS
-340 KGYVNGQHKERGY
+340 IINGQHKNRGY

-358 VSVAIP
+358 
-364 SNSSLT
+364 
-370 DCRFVCPDGPTAVS
+370 VS

-399 ADVGIRGAM
+399 ADVGVRGAV
-408 YDNSEQTRF
+408 YDNSEQTRY
-417 AVEPRAQLAYDFG
+417 AVEPRAQLSYDFG
-430 NDNAIWL
+430 RDNSVWL
-437 SGTINSQALVQYNRY
+437 SGTINSQALVQFNRY

-464 RDGKLQHAWQVALGG
+464 RDGRLQHAWQVSLGG
-479 RARLRENLT
+479 RAKLHENLT
-488 LSLEGYYKRM
+488 LSVEGYYKRM

-508 DFLLGRGG
+508 DFLLNNGG
-516 FVYGTGRAWGLE
+516 FIYGTGRAFGIE
-528 IMLQRQTER
+528 AMLQYQTER
-537 LSLTVSYTYTNSRRS
+537 LSLTASYTYTDSRRRS
-552 SEGVSYP
+552 DGVTYP

-568 NTFLSY
+568 NAFVSY
-574 DVLKRP
+574 DVVKRP
-580 GRRHTFTFNMSWRSG
+580 GRKHTFSLNVAWRSG

-603 SYPDTN
+603 SYPDTD
-609 GNPIVGITAYP
+609 GNPIIGITAYP
-620 SMRMRNY
+620 TMRMHNY
-627 FRSDISYNMER
+627 FRADVSYNMER
-638 RKRNGV
+638 CKRNGV

-653 WTWHKNP
+653 ATWHKNP
-660 VCIYPY
+660 VSIYPY
-666 QGTYKATVLVPIMP
+666 RGSYKATVLIPIMP

>member
-1 MKRWIFCC
+1 MRKLLAGC
-9 LSLLLVGTALAQ
+9 LALCIPALLTAQ
-21 TPADSVSRSEA
+21 TPADSISRTEA
-32 IDSVVVTARKPLMI
+32 IDSVVVTARRPLMV
-46 YKQTGNIAVNIE
+46 YKQTGNIAVDIE

-155 RDGDRQDH
+155 REGDRQNH

-177 VDGPIVRNKG
+177 LDGPIKRDKG
-187 SYLVS
+187 SYLIS
-192 ARYFFPEAVLAL
+192 ARYFFPEAVLAI
-204 VGNAVRFGFYD
+204 VDNAVRYGFYD
-215 LTGKLSYDIHPDHTL
+215 VTGKLTYDIHRNHTL
-230 SLGVYSG
+230 SLGIYSG
-237 DDHMANKEDYARNEY
+237 DDHMKNKEDHAENGF

-278 YTYLQNRQESE
+278 YTYLQNRQETKFK
-289 YEDDDFKNWG
+289 DDGFSNWG
-299 KTTYKTHEFGARLT
+299 KTTFKTHEFGARMT
-313 FDQRLIKAWSL
+313 FDQRLSHIWTL
-324 EYGANISHQRF
+324 EYGATFSHQRF
-335 MPMHS
+335 EPMHTKS
-340 KGYVNGQHKERGY
+340 IINGQHKERGY

-358 VSVAIP
+358 VSG
-364 SNSSLT
+364 T
-370 DCRFVCPDGPTAVS
+370 
-384 GALFLNNRFQWGGWR
+384 LFLNNRFQWGGWR
-399 ADVGIRGAM
+399 ADVGVRGAA
-408 YDNSEQTRF
+408 YDNSEQTRY
-417 AVEPRAQLAYDFG
+417 AVEPRAQLSYDFG
-430 NDNAIWL
+430 RDNSVWL
-437 SGTINSQALVQYNRY
+437 SGTINSQALVQFNRY

-464 RDGKLQHAWQVALGG
+464 RDGRLQHAWQVSLGG
-479 RARLRENLT
+479 RAKLHENLT
-488 LSLEGYYKRM
+488 LSVEGYYKRM

-508 DFLLGRGG
+508 DFLLGNGG
-516 FVYGTGRAWGLE
+516 FIYGTGRAFGIE
-528 IMLQRQTER
+528 AMLQYQTER
-537 LSLTVSYTYTNSRRS
+537 LSLTASYTYTDSRRRS
-552 SEGVSYP
+552 DGVTYP

-568 NTFLSY
+568 NAFVSY
-574 DVLKRP
+574 DVVKRP
-580 GRRHTFTFNMSWRSG
+580 GRKHTFSLNVAWRSG

-603 SYPDTN
+603 SYPDTD
-609 GNPIVGITAYP
+609 GNPIIGITAYP
-620 SMRMRNY
+620 TMRMRNY
-627 FRSDISYNMER
+627 FRADVSYNMER

-653 WTWHKNP
+653 ATWHKNP
-660 VCIYPY
+660 VSIYPY
-666 QGTYKATVLVPIMP
+666 RGSYKATVLIPIMP

>member
-264 SRWNDNLRSSVVAY
+264 SRWSDNLRSSIVAY

-313 FDQRLIKAWSL
+313 FDQRLTKAWSL

-358 VSVAIP
+358 
-364 SNSSLT
+364 
-370 DCRFVCPDGPTAVS
+370 VS

>member
-95 GGSNDQTLILYDDVP
+95 GGSNFQTLILYDDVP

-215 LTGKLSYDIHPDHTL
+215 LTGKLSYDIHPGHTL

-237 DDHMANKEDYARNEY
+237 DDHMTNKEDYARNEY

-264 SRWNDNLRSSVVAY
+264 SRWSDNLRSSIVAY

-313 FDQRLIKAWSL
+313 FDQRLTRAWSL
-324 EYGANISHQRF
+324 DYGANISHQRF

-358 VSVAIP
+358 
-364 SNSSLT
+364 
-370 DCRFVCPDGPTAVS
+370 VS

>member
-1 MKRWIFCC
+1 MRKLLAGC
-9 LSLLLVGTALAQ
+9 LALCIPALLTAQ
-21 TPADSVSRSEA
+21 TPADSISRTET
-32 IDSVVVTARKPLMI
+32 IDSVVVTARRPLMV
-46 YKQTGNIAVNIE
+46 YKQTGNIAVDIE

-125 GETVQSAEV
+125 GETVQSAEM

-155 RDGDRQDH
+155 REGDRLNH

-177 VDGPIVRNKG
+177 LDGPIKRDKG
-187 SYLVS
+187 SYLIS
-192 ARYFFPEAVLAL
+192 ARYFFPEAVLAIAD
-204 VGNAVRFGFYD
+204 NDIRYGFND
-215 LTGKLSYDIHPDHTL
+215 ITGKLTYDIHRNHTL

-237 DDHMANKEDYARNEY
+237 DDHMKNKEDHAENGF

-278 YTYLQNRQESE
+278 YTYLQNRQETE
-289 YEDDDFKNWG
+289 FKDDGFSNWG
-299 KTTYKTHEFGARLT
+299 KTTFKTHEFGARMT
-313 FDQRLIKAWSL
+313 FDQRLSRVWSL
-324 EYGANISHQRF
+324 EYGATFSHQRF
-335 MPMHS
+335 EPMHTKS
-340 KGYVNGQHKERGY
+340 IINGQHKDRGY
-353 SSEQL
+353 SSEL
-358 VSVAIP
+358 
-364 SNSSLT
+364 L
-370 DCRFVCPDGPTAVS
+370 VS

-399 ADVGIRGAM
+399 ADVGVRGAA
-408 YDNSEQTRF
+408 YDNSEQTRY
-417 AVEPRAQLAYDFG
+417 AVEPRAQLSYDFG
-430 NDNAIWL
+430 RDNAVWL
-437 SGTINSQALVQYNRY
+437 SGTINSQALVQFNRY

-464 RDGKLQHAWQVALGG
+464 RDGRLQHAWQVSLGG
-479 RARLRENLT
+479 RAKLHENLT
-488 LSLEGYYKRM
+488 LSVEGYYKRM

-508 DFLLGRGG
+508 DFLLSNGG
-516 FVYGTGRAWGLE
+516 FIYGTGRAFGIE
-528 IMLQRQTER
+528 AMLQYQTER
-537 LSLTVSYTYTNSRRS
+537 LSLTASYTYTDSRRRS
-552 SEGVSYP
+552 DGVTYP

-568 NTFLSY
+568 NAFVSY
-574 DVLKRP
+574 DVVKRP
-580 GRRHTFTFNMSWRSG
+580 GRKHTFSLNVAWRSG

-603 SYPDTN
+603 SYPDTD
-609 GNPIVGITAYP
+609 GNPIIGITAYP
-620 SMRMRNY
+620 TMRMRNY
-627 FRSDISYNMER
+627 FRADVSYNMER

-653 WTWHKNP
+653 ATWHKNP
-660 VCIYPY
+660 VSIYPY
-666 QGTYKATVLVPIMP
+666 RGSYKATVLIPIMP

>member
-1 MKRWIFCC
+1 MRKLLAGC
-9 LSLLLVGTALAQ
+9 LALCIPALLTAQ
-21 TPADSVSRSEA
+21 TPADSISRTET
-32 IDSVVVTARKPLMI
+32 IDSVVVTARRPLMV
-46 YKQTGNIAVNIE
+46 YKQTGNIAVDIE

-155 RDGDRQDH
+155 REGDRQNH

-177 VDGPIVRNKG
+177 LDGPIKRDKG
-187 SYLVS
+187 SYLIS
-192 ARYFFPEAVLAL
+192 ARYFFPEAVLAIAD
-204 VGNAVRFGFYD
+204 NDIRYGFND
-215 LTGKLSYDIHPDHTL
+215 ITGKLTYDIHLNHTL

-237 DDHMANKEDYARNEY
+237 DDHMKNKEDHAENGF

-278 YTYLQNRQESE
+278 YTYLQNRQETKFK
-289 YEDDDFKNWG
+289 DDGFSNWG
-299 KTTYKTHEFGARLT
+299 KTTFKTHEFGARMT
-313 FDQRLIKAWSL
+313 FDQRLSHIWTL
-324 EYGANISHQRF
+324 EYGATFSHQRF
-335 MPMHS
+335 EPMHTKS
-340 KGYVNGQHKERGY
+340 IINGQHKERGY

-358 VSVAIP
+358 VSG
-364 SNSSLT
+364 T
-370 DCRFVCPDGPTAVS
+370 
-384 GALFLNNRFQWGGWR
+384 LFLNNRFQWGGWR
-399 ADVGIRGAM
+399 ADVGVRGAV
-408 YDNSEQTRF
+408 YDNSEQTKY
-417 AVEPRAQLAYDFG
+417 AVEPRAQLSYDFG
-430 NDNAIWL
+430 RDNAVWL
-437 SGTINSQALVQYNRY
+437 SGTINSQALVQFNRY

-464 RDGKLQHAWQVALGG
+464 RDGRLQHAWQVSLGG
-479 RARLRENLT
+479 RAKLHENLT
-488 LSLEGYYKRM
+488 LSVEGYYKRM

-508 DFLLGRGG
+508 DFLLSNGG
-516 FVYGTGRAWGLE
+516 FIYGTGRAFGIE
-528 IMLQRQTER
+528 AMLQYQTER
-537 LSLTVSYTYTNSRRS
+537 LSLTASYTYTDSRRRS
-552 SEGVSYP
+552 DGVTYP

-568 NTFLSY
+568 NAFVSY
-574 DVLKRP
+574 DVVKRP
-580 GRRHTFTFNMSWRSG
+580 GRKHTFSLNVAWRSG

-603 SYPDTN
+603 SYPDTD
-609 GNPIVGITAYP
+609 GNPIIGITAYP
-620 SMRMRNY
+620 TMRMRNY
-627 FRSDISYNMER
+627 FRADVSYNMER

-653 WTWHKNP
+653 ATWHKNP
-660 VCIYPY
+660 VSIYPY
-666 QGTYKATVLVPIMP
+666 RGSYKATVLIPIMP

>member
-1 MKRWIFCC
+1 MRKLLAGC
-9 LSLLLVGTALAQ
+9 LALCIPALLTAQ
-21 TPADSVSRSEA
+21 TPADSISRTEA
-32 IDSVVVTARKPLMI
+32 IDSVVVTARRPLMV
-46 YKQTGNIAVNIE
+46 YKQTGNIAVDIE

-143 GSRLSALTQIRT
+143 GSRLSAMTQIRT
-155 RDGDRQDH
+155 REGDRRNH

-177 VDGPIVRNKG
+177 LDGPIKRDKG
-187 SYLVS
+187 SYLIS
-192 ARYFFPEAVLAL
+192 ARYFFPEAVLAIAD
-204 VGNAVRFGFYD
+204 NAVRYGFYD
-215 LTGKLSYDIHPDHTL
+215 VTGKLTYDIHRNHTL
-230 SLGVYSG
+230 SLGIYSG
-237 DDHMANKEDYARNEY
+237 DDHMKNKEDHAENGF

-278 YTYLQNRQESE
+278 YTYLQNRQETKFK
-289 YEDDDFKNWG
+289 DDGFSNWG
-299 KTTYKTHEFGARLT
+299 KTTFKTHEFGARMT
-313 FDQRLIKAWSL
+313 FDQRLSHIWML
-324 EYGANISHQRF
+324 EYGAAFSHQRF
-335 MPMHS
+335 EPMHTKS
-340 KGYVNGQHKERGY
+340 IINGQHKNRGY

-358 VSVAIP
+358 
-364 SNSSLT
+364 
-370 DCRFVCPDGPTAVS
+370 VS

-399 ADVGIRGAM
+399 ADVGVRGAV
-408 YDNSEQTRF
+408 YDNSEQTKY
-417 AVEPRAQLAYDFG
+417 AVEPRAQLSYDFG
-430 NDNAIWL
+430 RDNAVWL
-437 SGTINSQALVQYNRY
+437 SGTINSQALVQFNRY

-464 RDGKLQHAWQVALGG
+464 RDGRLQHAWQVSLGG
-479 RARLRENLT
+479 RAKLHENLT
-488 LSLEGYYKRM
+488 LSVEGYYKRM

-508 DFLLGRGG
+508 DFLLSNGG
-516 FVYGTGRAWGLE
+516 FIYGTGRAFGIE
-528 IMLQRQTER
+528 AMLQYQTER
-537 LSLTVSYTYTNSRRS
+537 LSLTASYTYTDSRRRS
-552 SEGVSYP
+552 DGVTYP

-568 NTFLSY
+568 NAFVSY
-574 DVLKRP
+574 DVVKRP
-580 GRRHTFTFNMSWRSG
+580 GRKHTFSLNVAWRSG

-603 SYPDTN
+603 SYPDTD
-609 GNPIVGITAYP
+609 GNPIIGITAYP
-620 SMRMRNY
+620 TMRMHNY
-627 FRSDISYNMER
+627 FRADVSYNMER
-638 RKRNGV
+638 CKRNGV

-653 WTWHKNP
+653 ATWHKNP
-660 VCIYPY
+660 VSIYPY
-666 QGTYKATVLVPIMP
+666 RGSYKATVLIPIMP

>member
-215 LTGKLSYDIHPDHTL
+215 LTGKLSYDIHPGHTL

-237 DDHMANKEDYARNEY
+237 DDHMTNKEDYARNEY

-264 SRWNDNLRSSVVAY
+264 SRWSDNLRSSIVAY

-313 FDQRLIKAWSL
+313 FDQRLTRAWSL
-324 EYGANISHQRF
+324 DYGANISHQRF

-358 VSVAIP
+358 
-364 SNSSLT
+364 
-370 DCRFVCPDGPTAVS
+370 VS

-464 RDGKLQHAWQVALGG
+464 RNGKLQHAWQVALGG

-498 RNLPLIYDSD
+498 RNLPLLYDSD

>member
-1 MKRWIFCC
+1 MRKLLAGC
-9 LSLLLVGTALAQ
+9 LALCIPALLTAQ
-21 TPADSVSRSEA
+21 TPADSISRTEA
-32 IDSVVVTARKPLMI
+32 IDSVVVTARRPLMV
-46 YKQTGNIAVNIE
+46 YKQTGNIAVDIE

-134 SKGYISPAY
+134 SKGFISPAY

-155 RDGDRQDH
+155 REGDRLNH

-177 VDGPIVRNKG
+177 LDGPIKRDKG
-187 SYLVS
+187 SYLIS
-192 ARYFFPEAVLAL
+192 ARYFFPEAVLAIAD
-204 VGNAVRFGFYD
+204 NDIRYGFND
-215 LTGKLSYDIHPDHTL
+215 ITGKLTYDIHRNHTL

-237 DDHMANKEDYARNEY
+237 DDHMKNKEDHAENGF

-278 YTYLQNRQESE
+278 YTYLQNRQETKFK
-289 YEDDDFKNWG
+289 DDGFSNWG
-299 KTTYKTHEFGARLT
+299 KTTFKTHEFGARMT
-313 FDQRLIKAWSL
+313 FDQRLSHIWTL
-324 EYGANISHQRF
+324 EYGATFSHQRF
-335 MPMHS
+335 EPMHTKS
-340 KGYVNGQHKERGY
+340 IINGQHKERGY

-358 VSVAIP
+358 VSG
-364 SNSSLT
+364 T
-370 DCRFVCPDGPTAVS
+370 
-384 GALFLNNRFQWGGWR
+384 LFLNNRFQWGGWR
-399 ADVGIRGAM
+399 ADVGVRGAV
-408 YDNSEQTRF
+408 YDNSEQTKY
-417 AVEPRAQLAYDFG
+417 AVEPRAQLSYDFG
-430 NDNAIWL
+430 RDNAVWL
-437 SGTINSQALVQYNRY
+437 SGTINSQALVQFNRY

-464 RDGKLQHAWQVALGG
+464 RDGRLQHAWQVSLGG
-479 RARLRENLT
+479 RAKLHENLT
-488 LSLEGYYKRM
+488 LSVEGYYKRM

-508 DFLLGRGG
+508 DFLLSNGG
-516 FVYGTGRAWGLE
+516 FIYGTGRAFGIE
-528 IMLQRQTER
+528 AMLQYQTER
-537 LSLTVSYTYTNSRRS
+537 LSLTASYTYTDSRRRS
-552 SEGVSYP
+552 DCVTYP
-559 FEYDVPHDF
+559 FEFDVPHDF
-568 NTFLSY
+568 NAFVSY
-574 DVLKRP
+574 DVVKRP
-580 GRRHTFTFNMSWRSG
+580 GRKHTFSLNVAWRSG

-603 SYPDTN
+603 SYPDTD
-609 GNPIVGITAYP
+609 GNPIIGITAYP
-620 SMRMRNY
+620 TMRMRNY
-627 FRSDISYNMER
+627 FRADVSYNMER

-653 WTWHKNP
+653 ATWHKNP
-660 VCIYPY
+660 VSIYPY
-666 QGTYKATVLVPIMP
+666 RGSYKATVLIPIMP

>member
-1 MKRWIFCC
+1 MRKLLAGC
-9 LSLLLVGTALAQ
+9 LALCIPALLTAQ
-21 TPADSVSRSEA
+21 TPADSISRTEA
-32 IDSVVVTARKPLMI
+32 IDSVVVTARRPLMV
-46 YKQTGNIAVNIE
+46 YKQTGNIAVDIE

-134 SKGYISPAY
+134 LKGYISPAY
-143 GSRLSALTQIRT
+143 GSRLSAMTQIRT
-155 RDGDRQDH
+155 REGDRRNH

-177 VDGPIVRNKG
+177 LDGPIKRDKG
-187 SYLVS
+187 SYLIS
-192 ARYFFPEAVLAL
+192 ARYFFPEAVLAIAD
-204 VGNAVRFGFYD
+204 NDIRYGFND
-215 LTGKLSYDIHPDHTL
+215 ITGKLTYDIHRNHTL

-237 DDHMANKEDYARNEY
+237 DDHMKNKEDHAENGF

-278 YTYLQNRQESE
+278 YTYLQNRQETE
-289 YEDDDFKNWG
+289 FKDDGFSNWG
-299 KTTYKTHEFGARLT
+299 KTTFKTHEFGARMT
-313 FDQRLIKAWSL
+313 FDQRLSRVWSL
-324 EYGANISHQRF
+324 EYGATFSHQRF
-335 MPMHS
+335 EPMHTKS
-340 KGYVNGQHKERGY
+340 IINGQHKDRGY
-353 SSEQL
+353 SSEL
-358 VSVAIP
+358 
-364 SNSSLT
+364 L
-370 DCRFVCPDGPTAVS
+370 VS

-399 ADVGIRGAM
+399 ADVGVRGAA
-408 YDNSEQTRF
+408 YDNSEQTRY
-417 AVEPRAQLAYDFG
+417 AVEPRAQLSYDFG
-430 NDNAIWL
+430 RDNAVWL
-437 SGTINSQALVQYNRY
+437 SGTINSQALVQFNRY

-464 RDGKLQHAWQVALGG
+464 RDGRLQHAWQVSLGG
-479 RARLRENLT
+479 RAKLHENLT
-488 LSLEGYYKRM
+488 LSVEGYYKRM

-508 DFLLGRGG
+508 DFLLSNGG
-516 FVYGTGRAWGLE
+516 FIYGTGRAFGIE
-528 IMLQRQTER
+528 AMLQYQTER
-537 LSLTVSYTYTNSRRS
+537 LSLTASYTYTDSRRRS
-552 SEGVSYP
+552 DGVTYP
-559 FEYDVPHDF
+559 FEYDVLHDF
-568 NTFLSY
+568 NAFVSY
-574 DVLKRP
+574 DVVKRP
-580 GRRHTFTFNMSWRSG
+580 GRKHTFSLNVAWRSG

-603 SYPDTN
+603 SYPDTD
-609 GNPIVGITAYP
+609 GNPIIGITAYP
-620 SMRMRNY
+620 TMRMRNY
-627 FRSDISYNMER
+627 FRADVSYNMER

-653 WTWHKNP
+653 ATWHKNP
-660 VCIYPY
+660 VSIYPY
-666 QGTYKATVLVPIMP
+666 RGSYKATVLIPIMP

>member
-1 MKRWIFCC
+1 MRKLLAGC
-9 LSLLLVGTALAQ
+9 LALCIPALLTAQ
-21 TPADSVSRSEA
+21 TPADSISRTEA
-32 IDSVVVTARKPLMI
+32 IDSVVVTARRPLMV
-46 YKQTGNIAVNIE
+46 YKQTGNIAVDIE

-125 GETVQSAEV
+125 GETVQSAEM

-155 RDGDRQDH
+155 REGDRLNH

-177 VDGPIVRNKG
+177 LDGPIKRDKG
-187 SYLVS
+187 SYLIS
-192 ARYFFPEAVLAL
+192 ARYFFPEAVLAI
-204 VGNAVRFGFYD
+204 VDNDIRYGFYD
-215 LTGKLSYDIHPDHTL
+215 ITGKLTYDIHRNHTL
-230 SLGVYSG
+230 SLGIYSG
-237 DDHMANKEDYARNEY
+237 DDHMKNKEDHAENGF

-278 YTYLQNRQESE
+278 YTYLQNRQETE
-289 YEDDDFKNWG
+289 FKDDGFSNWG
-299 KTTYKTHEFGARLT
+299 KTTFKTHEFGARMT
-313 FDQRLIKAWSL
+313 FDQRLSRVWSL
-324 EYGANISHQRF
+324 EYGATFSHQRF
-335 MPMHS
+335 EPMHTKS
-340 KGYVNGQHKERGY
+340 IINGQHKERGY

-358 VSVAIP
+358 
-364 SNSSLT
+364 
-370 DCRFVCPDGPTAVS
+370 VS

-399 ADVGIRGAM
+399 ADVGVRGAA
-408 YDNSEQTRF
+408 YDNSEQTRY
-417 AVEPRAQLAYDFG
+417 AVEPRAQLSYDFG
-430 NDNAIWL
+430 RDNAVWL
-437 SGTINSQALVQYNRY
+437 SGTINSQALVQFNRY

-464 RDGKLQHAWQVALGG
+464 RDGRLQHAWQVSLGG
-479 RARLRENLT
+479 RAKLHENLT
-488 LSLEGYYKRM
+488 LSVEGYYKRM

-508 DFLLGRGG
+508 DFLLNNGG
-516 FVYGTGRAWGLE
+516 FIYGTGRAFGIE
-528 IMLQRQTER
+528 AMLQYQTER
-537 LSLTVSYTYTNSRRS
+537 LSLTASYTYTDSRRRS
-552 SEGVSYP
+552 DGVTYP

-568 NTFLSY
+568 NAFVSY
-574 DVLKRP
+574 DVVKRP
-580 GRRHTFTFNMSWRSG
+580 GRKHTFSLNVAWRSG

-603 SYPDTN
+603 SYPDTD
-609 GNPIVGITAYP
+609 GNPIIGITAYP
-620 SMRMRNY
+620 TMRMHNY
-627 FRSDISYNMER
+627 FRADVSYNMER

-653 WTWHKNP
+653 ATWHKNP
-660 VCIYPY
+660 VSIYPY
-666 QGTYKATVLVPIMP
+666 RGSYKATVLIPIMP

>member
-143 GSRLSALTQIRT
+143 GSRLSAMTQIRT
-155 RDGDRQDH
+155 REGDRRNH

-177 VDGPIVRNKG
+177 LDGPIKRDKG
-187 SYLVS
+187 SYLIS
-192 ARYFFPEAVLAL
+192 ARYFFPEAVLAIAD
-204 VGNAVRFGFYD
+204 NDIRYGFND
-215 LTGKLSYDIHPDHTL
+215 ITGKLTYDIHRNHTL

-237 DDHMANKEDYARNEY
+237 DDHMKNKEDHAENGF

-278 YTYLQNRQESE
+278 YTYLQNRQETE
-289 YEDDDFKNWG
+289 FKDDGFSNWG
-299 KTTYKTHEFGARLT
+299 KTTFKTHEFGARMT
-313 FDQRLIKAWSL
+313 FDQRLSRVWSL
-324 EYGANISHQRF
+324 EYGATFSHQRF
-335 MPMHS
+335 EPMHTKS
-340 KGYVNGQHKERGY
+340 IINGQHKDRGY
-353 SSEQL
+353 SSEL
-358 VSVAIP
+358 
-364 SNSSLT
+364 L
-370 DCRFVCPDGPTAVS
+370 VS

-399 ADVGIRGAM
+399 ADVGVRGAA
-408 YDNSEQTRF
+408 YDNSEQTRY
-417 AVEPRAQLAYDFG
+417 AVEPRAQLSYDFG
-430 NDNAIWL
+430 RDNAVWL
-437 SGTINSQALVQYNRY
+437 SGTINSQALVQFNRY

-464 RDGKLQHAWQVALGG
+464 RDGRLQHAWQVSLGG
-479 RARLRENLT
+479 RAKLHENLT
-488 LSLEGYYKRM
+488 LSVEGYYKRM

-508 DFLLGRGG
+508 DFLLSNGG
-516 FVYGTGRAWGLE
+516 FIYGTGRAFGIE
-528 IMLQRQTER
+528 AMLQYQTER
-537 LSLTVSYTYTNSRRS
+537 LSLTASYTYTDSRRRS
-552 SEGVSYP
+552 DGVTYP

-568 NTFLSY
+568 NAFVSY
-574 DVLKRP
+574 DVVKRP
-580 GRRHTFTFNMSWRSG
+580 GRKHTFSLNVAWRSG

-603 SYPDTN
+603 SYPDTD
-609 GNPIVGITAYP
+609 GNPIIGITAYP
-620 SMRMRNY
+620 TMRMRNY
-627 FRSDISYNMER
+627 FRADVSYNMER

-653 WTWHKNP
+653 ATWHKNP
-660 VCIYPY
+660 VSIYPY
-666 QGTYKATVLVPIMP
+666 RGSYKATVLIPIMP

>member
-1 MKRWIFCC
+1 MRKLLAGC
-9 LSLLLVGTALAQ
+9 LALCIPALLTAQ
-21 TPADSVSRSEA
+21 TPADSISRTET
-32 IDSVVVTARKPLMI
+32 IDSVVVTARRPLMV
-46 YKQTGNIAVNIE
+46 YKQTGNIAVDIE

-125 GETVQSAEV
+125 GETVQSAEM

-155 RDGDRQDH
+155 REGDRRNH

-177 VDGPIVRNKG
+177 LDGPIKRDKG
-187 SYLVS
+187 SYLIS
-192 ARYFFPEAVLAL
+192 ARYFFPEAVLAIAD
-204 VGNAVRFGFYD
+204 NAVRYGFYD
-215 LTGKLSYDIHPDHTL
+215 VTGKLTYDIHRNHTL
-230 SLGVYSG
+230 SLGIYSG
-237 DDHMANKEDYARNEY
+237 DDHMKNKEDHAENGF

-278 YTYLQNRQESE
+278 YTYLQNRQETKFK
-289 YEDDDFKNWG
+289 DDGFSNWG
-299 KTTYKTHEFGARLT
+299 KTTFKTHEFGARMT
-313 FDQRLIKAWSL
+313 FDQRLSHIWML
-324 EYGANISHQRF
+324 EYGAAFSHQRF
-335 MPMHS
+335 EPMHTKS
-340 KGYVNGQHKERGY
+340 IINGQHKNRGY

-358 VSVAIP
+358 
-364 SNSSLT
+364 
-370 DCRFVCPDGPTAVS
+370 VS

-399 ADVGIRGAM
+399 ADVGVRGAV
-408 YDNSEQTRF
+408 YDNSEQTKY
-417 AVEPRAQLAYDFG
+417 AVEPRAQLSYDFG
-430 NDNAIWL
+430 RDNAVWL
-437 SGTINSQALVQYNRY
+437 SGTINSQALVQFNRY

-464 RDGKLQHAWQVALGG
+464 RNGRLQHAWQVSLGG
-479 RARLRENLT
+479 RAKLHENLT
-488 LSLEGYYKRM
+488 LSVEGYYKRM

-508 DFLLGRGG
+508 DFLLSNGG
-516 FVYGTGRAWGLE
+516 FIYGTGRAFGIE
-528 IMLQRQTER
+528 AMLQYQTER
-537 LSLTVSYTYTNSRRS
+537 LSLTASYTYTDSRRRS
-552 SEGVSYP
+552 DGVTYP

-568 NTFLSY
+568 NAFVSY
-574 DVLKRP
+574 DVVKRP
-580 GRRHTFTFNMSWRSG
+580 GRKHTFSLNVAWRSG

-603 SYPDTN
+603 SYPDTD
-609 GNPIVGITAYP
+609 GNPIIGITAYP
-620 SMRMRNY
+620 TMRMHNY
-627 FRSDISYNMER
+627 FRADVSYNMER

-653 WTWHKNP
+653 ATWHKNP
-660 VCIYPY
+660 VSIYPY
-666 QGTYKATVLVPIMP
+666 RGSYKATVLIPIMP

>member
-215 LTGKLSYDIHPDHTL
+215 LTGKLSYDIHPGHTL

-237 DDHMANKEDYARNEY
+237 DDHMTNKEDYARNEY

-264 SRWNDNLRSSVVAY
+264 SRWSDNLRSSIVAY

-313 FDQRLIKAWSL
+313 FDQRLTRAWSL
-324 EYGANISHQRF
+324 DYGANISHQRF

-358 VSVAIP
+358 
-364 SNSSLT
+364 
-370 DCRFVCPDGPTAVS
+370 VS

-580 GRRHTFTFNMSWRSG
+580 GRRHTFSFNMSWRSG

>member
-215 LTGKLSYDIHPDHTL
+215 LTGKLSYDIHPGHTL

-237 DDHMANKEDYARNEY
+237 DDHMTNKEDYARNEY

-264 SRWNDNLRSSVVAY
+264 SRWSDNLRSSIVAY

-313 FDQRLIKAWSL
+313 FDQRLTRAWSL
-324 EYGANISHQRF
+324 DYGANISHQRF

-358 VSVAIP
+358 
-364 SNSSLT
+364 
-370 DCRFVCPDGPTAVS
+370 VS

-685 RTFGK
+685 RTFRSGNSSHSPPITAYLWAYTS

>member
-215 LTGKLSYDIHPDHTL
+215 LTGKLSYDIHPGHTL

-237 DDHMANKEDYARNEY
+237 DDHMTNKEDYARNEY

-264 SRWNDNLRSSVVAY
+264 SRWSDNLRSSIVAY

-313 FDQRLIKAWSL
+313 FDQRLTRAWSL
-324 EYGANISHQRF
+324 DYGANISHQRF

-358 VSVAIP
+358 
-364 SNSSLT
+364 
-370 DCRFVCPDGPTAVS
+370 VS

-580 GRRHTFTFNMSWRSG
+580 GRRYTFTFNMSWRSG

>member
-1 MKRWIFCC
+1 MRKLLAGC
-9 LSLLLVGTALAQ
+9 LALCIPALLTAQ
-21 TPADSVSRSEA
+21 TPADSISRTEA
-32 IDSVVVTARKPLMI
+32 IDSVVVTARRPLMV
-46 YKQTGNIAVNIE
+46 YKQTGNIAVDIE

-143 GSRLSALTQIRT
+143 GSRLSAMTQIRT
-155 RDGDRQDH
+155 REGDRRNH

-177 VDGPIVRNKG
+177 LDGPIKRDKG
-187 SYLVS
+187 SYLIS
-192 ARYFFPEAVLAL
+192 ARYFFPEAVLAIAD
-204 VGNAVRFGFYD
+204 NDIRYGFND
-215 LTGKLSYDIHPDHTL
+215 ITGKLTYDIHRNHTL

-237 DDHMANKEDYARNEY
+237 DDHMKNKEDHAENGF

-278 YTYLQNRQESE
+278 YTYLQNRQETE
-289 YEDDDFKNWG
+289 FKDDGFSNWG
-299 KTTYKTHEFGARLT
+299 KTTFKTHEFGARMT
-313 FDQRLIKAWSL
+313 FDQRLSRVWSL
-324 EYGANISHQRF
+324 EYGATFSHQRF
-335 MPMHS
+335 EPMHTKS
-340 KGYVNGQHKERGY
+340 IINGQHKDRGY
-353 SSEQL
+353 SSEL
-358 VSVAIP
+358 
-364 SNSSLT
+364 L
-370 DCRFVCPDGPTAVS
+370 VS

-399 ADVGIRGAM
+399 ADVGVRGAA
-408 YDNSEQTRF
+408 YDNSEQTRY
-417 AVEPRAQLAYDFG
+417 AVEPRAQLSYDFG
-430 NDNAIWL
+430 RDNAVWL
-437 SGTINSQALVQYNRY
+437 SGTINSQALVQFNRY

-464 RDGKLQHAWQVALGG
+464 RDGRLQHAWQVSLGG
-479 RARLRENLT
+479 RAKLHENLT
-488 LSLEGYYKRM
+488 LSVEGYYKRM

-508 DFLLGRGG
+508 DFLLNNGG
-516 FVYGTGRAWGLE
+516 FIYGTGRAFGIE
-528 IMLQRQTER
+528 AMLQYQTER
-537 LSLTVSYTYTNSRRS
+537 LSLTASYTYTDSRRRS
-552 SEGVSYP
+552 DGVTYP

-568 NTFLSY
+568 NAFVSY
-574 DVLKRP
+574 DVVKRP
-580 GRRHTFTFNMSWRSG
+580 GRKHTFSLNVAWRSG

-603 SYPDTN
+603 SYPDTD
-609 GNPIVGITAYP
+609 GNPIIGITAYP
-620 SMRMRNY
+620 TMRMRNY
-627 FRSDISYNMER
+627 FRADVSYNMER

-653 WTWHKNP
+653 ATWHKNP
-660 VCIYPY
+660 VSIYPY
-666 QGTYKATVLVPIMP
+666 RGSYKATVLIPIMP